1 MEEFK
6 TFMREREGERERE
19 REDQICAQSTKI
31 DIFIYGKMHLHPM
44 NFR

>member
-6 TFMREREGERERE
+6 TFMRERERER
-19 REDQICAQSTKI
+19 DQMCAQSTKI

>member
-6 TFMREREGERERE
+6 TFMRERG
-19 REDQICAQSTKI
+19 DQMCAQSTKI